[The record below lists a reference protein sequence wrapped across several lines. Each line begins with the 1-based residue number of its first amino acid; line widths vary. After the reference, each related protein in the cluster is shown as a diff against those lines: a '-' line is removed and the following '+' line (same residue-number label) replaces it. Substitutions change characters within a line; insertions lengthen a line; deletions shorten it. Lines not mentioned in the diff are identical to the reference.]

1 MNMFGWMFA
10 AALAN
15 AVPVDNGR
23 NWLTDQ
29 DYPADARK
37 RGEEGAILFVTLNSP
52 EGRIVRCDII
62 QSQLSSELN
71 DRTCT
76 LITARAK
83 FRPATDETGAPAYSE
98 WQTRIEW
105 TLPDRRRPP
114 ATQTVT
120 MPVDMEI
127 QVQKLPEGAR
137 EKGVDIL
144 VKIDTEGHVTHCQGI
159 KPDKDETKLVNVA
172 CAQARALSLEGAKD
186 NDGRP
191 IPLIRSML
199 VAFRV
204 PAQ

>member
-37 RGEEGAILFVTLNSP
+37 RGEEGAILFVTLISP

-76 LITARAK
+76 LHHRAREI
-83 FRPATDETGAPAYSE
+83 PTG
-98 WQTRIEW
+98 
-105 TLPDRRRPP
+105 DRRDRR
-114 ATQTVT
+114 T
-120 MPVDMEI
+120 
-127 QVQKLPEGAR
+127 
-137 EKGVDIL
+137 
-144 VKIDTEGHVTHCQGI
+144 
-159 KPDKDETKLVNVA
+159 
-172 CAQARALSLEGAKD
+172 SL
-186 NDGRP
+186 
-191 IPLIRSML
+191 
-199 VAFRV
+199 
-204 PAQ
+204 